1 MSDYYDVIIVG
12 GGIIGIS
19 LALVLA
25 KASFKIALVEAGST
39 SAQPP
44 NPFDDRTIVLAHSG
58 RTIFES
64 FDAWQPLQEQACPI
78 REIHVS
84 DKGHFGSSR
93 LRASD
98 EKLSALGYVAS
109 AGAIATVLQ
118 AALKSEPNISLF
130 QPAKFQSY
138 CYHSDRV
145 EATFLAE
152 QGTFTLIGK
161 LLVASDGQYSAVR
174 NYIGIKVKTHE
185 YNQVAIICNVS
196 LKRDHECTAYERFTD
211 QGPLAMLPL
220 MGQASAVIWT
230 VSQTEAK
237 RLLALS
243 EEDFRETLQKS
254 FGYRLGKLLHCS
266 RPGAINLQQAMALQQ
281 ILPGVVLLGNAAH
294 TLHPVAG
301 QGLNLGLRDLAVLA
315 EELVAANSKGQVLGD
330 ISVLQR
336 YLNRRQKDQQQI
348 ITFTHSLVGLFSNS
362 LLPLV
367 LARNTGMVLLDRI
380 NGIKK
385 ILTKKALGLS
395 GKVPRL
401 ACGMPLE

>member
-1 MSDYYDVIIVG
+1 MSDYYDAIIVG

-25 KASFKIALVEAGST
+25 KASFKVALVEAGSA
-39 SAQPP
+39 SVQSN

-64 FDAWQPLQEQACPI
+64 FDAWQSLQEQTCPVK
-78 REIHVS
+78 EIQVS
-84 DKGHFGSSR
+84 DKGHFGGSR
-93 LRASD
+93 LRAKD
-98 EKLSALGYVAS
+98 EKLSALGYVVSAS
-109 AGAIATVLQ
+109 TIATVLQ
-118 AALKSEPNISLF
+118 DALKSEPNISLF

-138 CYHSDRV
+138 YYQSNRV
-145 EATFLAE
+145 EATFLGKE
-152 QGTFTLIGK
+152 GTFTLIGK
-161 LLVASDGQYSAVR
+161 LLVACDGQHSAVR
-174 NYIGIKVKTHE
+174 NFVGIKVKTHE
-185 YNQVAIICNVS
+185 YNQVAIICNVA
-196 LKRDHECTAYERFTD
+196 LKRDHECIAYERFTD

-220 MGQASAVIWT
+220 MSQSSAVIWT
-230 VSQTEAK
+230 VSQAEAK
-237 RLLALS
+237 RLLGLS
-243 EEDFRETLQKS
+243 EEDFREALQKS
-254 FGYRLGKLLHCS
+254 FGYRLGKFLHCS
-266 RPGAINLQQAMALQQ
+266 QRGSINLQQSMALQQ
-281 ILPGVVLLGNAAH
+281 ILPGAVLLGNAAH

-315 EELVAANSKGQVLGD
+315 EELVAANSKSQALGD

-348 ITFTHSLVGLFSNS
+348 MAFTHSLVGLFSNS

-380 NGIKK
+380 DGIKK

-401 ACGMPLE
+401 ACGMSLE